1 MIAPADA
8 ALLAALPGLAFH
20 AALILCRMGAAV
32 MLLPGIGEAEI
43 PPMLRMALALGLVFA
58 LLPVLSPGLPPL
70 PDEVSG
76 LLALVAGEILT
87 GIWIGLLA
95 RFLAMALA
103 QAGQVLALMIGL
115 ASPLQGDLVLGS
127 NATAMARMLSLA
139 TAALML
145 ATGLYEVPLR
155 ALAESYSLLPPGGAW
170 PGGAAAEAVARKA
183 ADSLLLAMQLAAPF
197 VLAAIFFNA
206 GLGLV
211 ARLAPHAQVFVIA
224 SPAQILGG
232 LLLLLLLLPSMLDLW
247 SRGMAQGFLRLPGA
261 D

>member
-20 AALILCRMGAAV
+20 AALILCRLGAAV

-43 PPMLRMALALGLVFA
+43 PPMLRMALAVGLVLA

-70 PDEVSG
+70 PGEVSA
-76 LLALVAGEILT
+76 LLTLVAGEVLT
-87 GIWIGLLA
+87 GLWIGLLA

-103 QAGQVLALMIGL
+103 QAGQVVSLMIGL

-127 NATAMARMLSLA
+127 SATALARLLSLA

-145 ATGLYEVPLR
+145 ATGLYEIPLR
-155 ALAESYSLLPPGGAW
+155 ALAESYSVLPPGGAW
-170 PGGAAAEAVARKA
+170 PGGAVAEAVARQA
-183 ADSLLLAMQLAAPF
+183 GDSLSLAMQLAAPF

-206 GLGLV
+206 GLGLI
-211 ARLAPHAQVFVIA
+211 ARLTPHAQIFVLA

-232 LLLLLLLLPSMLDLW
+232 VLLLMLLLPQMLDLW
-247 SRGMAQGFLRLPGA
+247 ARGMAAGFLRLPGA
-261 D
+261 G

>member
-43 PPMLRMALALGLVFA
+43 PAMLRMALALGLVFA
-58 LLPVLSPGLPPL
+58 LLPVLSPGLPRL

-76 LLALVAGEILT
+76 LLALVVGEILM
-87 GIWIGLLA
+87 GVWIGLLA
-95 RFLAMALA
+95 RFLAIALA
-103 QAGQVLALMIGL
+103 QAGQVVSLMIGL

-127 NATAMARMLSLA
+127 TATALARMLSLA
-139 TAALML
+139 TAALIL

-155 ALAESYSLLPPGGAW
+155 ALADSYSVLPPGGAW
-170 PGGAAAEAVARKA
+170 PGGAAAEAMARKA
-183 ADSLLLAMQLAAPF
+183 GDSLLLAMQLAAPF

-206 GLGLV
+206 GLGLI
-211 ARLAPHAQVFVIA
+211 ARLAPHAQVFVLA

-232 LLLLLLLLPSMLDLW
+232 LLLMLLLLPNMLDLW
-247 SRGMAQGFLRLPGA
+247 ARGMAAGFLRLPGA

>member
-1 MIAPADA
+1 MAAADA

-43 PPMLRMALALGLVFA
+43 PPMLRMALAVGLVFA
-58 LLPVLSPGLPPL
+58 LLPALSPSLPELPP
-70 PDEVSG
+70 EVSG
-76 LLALVAGEILT
+76 LLALVAGEVLT
-87 GIWIGLLA
+87 GAWIGLLA
-95 RFLAMALA
+95 RILTLALA
-103 QAGQVLALMIGL
+103 QAGQVVSLMVGL

-127 NATAMARMLSLA
+127 SATALARMLSLA

-155 ALAESYSLLPPGGAW
+155 ALADSYGVLPPGGAW
-170 PGGAAAEAVARKA
+170 PGGAVAEAVARKA
-183 ADSLLLAMQLAAPF
+183 SDSLMLAMQLAAPF
-197 VLAAIFFNA
+197 LLAAIFFNA
-206 GLGLV
+206 ALGLI
-211 ARLAPHAQVFVIA
+211 ARLAPHAQVFVLA

-232 LLLLLLLLPSMLDLW
+232 LTLLLLLLPNMLDLW
-247 SRGMAQGFLRLPGA
+247 ARGMASGLRLLPGA

>member
-43 PPMLRMALALGLVFA
+43 PAMLRMALAVGLVFA

-76 LLALVAGEILT
+76 LLTLVAGEILM
-87 GIWIGLLA
+87 GVWIGLLA
-95 RFLAMALA
+95 RFLAIALA
-103 QAGQVLALMIGL
+103 QAGQVVSLMIGL

-127 NATAMARMLSLA
+127 TATALARMLSLA
-139 TAALML
+139 TAALIL
-145 ATGLYEVPLR
+145 ATGLYEIPLR
-155 ALAESYSLLPPGGAW
+155 ALADSYNVLPPGSAW
-170 PGGAAAEAVARKA
+170 PGGAAAAAMARKA
-183 ADSLLLAMQLAAPF
+183 GDSLLLAMQLAAPF

-206 GLGLV
+206 GLGLI
-211 ARLAPHAQVFVIA
+211 ARLAPHAQVFVLA

-232 LLLLLLLLPSMLDLW
+232 LLLMLLLLPNMLDLW
-247 SRGMAQGFLRLPGA
+247 ARGMAAGFLRLPGA

>member
-1 MIAPADA
+1 MIAAADA
-8 ALLAALPGLAFH
+8 ALLAALPGLVFH
-20 AALILCRMGAAV
+20 VVLILGRLGAAV

-43 PPMLRMALALGLVFA
+43 PPMLRMALAMGLVFA
-58 LLPVLSPGLPPL
+58 LLPILSPGLPAL
-70 PDEVSG
+70 PEDVPG
-76 LLALVAGEILT
+76 LAALLTGEILV
-87 GIWIGLLA
+87 GLWIGLLA

-103 QAGQVLALMIGL
+103 QAGQVLSLMIGL

-127 NATAMARMLSLA
+127 SATVLARMLSLA
-139 TAALML
+139 TATLML

-155 ALAESYSLLPPGGAW
+155 ALADSYDVLPPGAAW
-170 PGGAAAEAVARKA
+170 PGGTAAEALARQA
-183 ADSLLLAMQLAAPF
+183 GESLLLAMHLAGPF

-211 ARLAPHAQVFVIA
+211 ARLAPHAQIFVLA

-232 LLLLLLLLPSMLDLW
+232 LLLLVLLLPNLLDVW
-247 SRGMAQGFLRLPGA
+247 ARGMGIGFLRLPGA